1 MLTSSEWLYSW
12 SWHHGR
18 RTKRL
23 ELAYRQF
30 LPSVS
35 EIPATFEY
43 IDFRG
48 PPDGLLT
55 TKIGGYPTGWGSGA
69 GGQADIIYHIMVSC
83 GNDEQVM
90 ARSAID
96 APINRRYL
104 APRAPFAGSIRL
116 PGPPA
121 QIDVLKNCGFRR
133 KYCQEV
139 TVSPG
144 RYPRGYIPEPQQSSL
159 PPSARPRMYP
169 RIHPW
174 AHSWTYP
181 RFYAWSPGL
190 GAIPTASVVAPARPR
205 A

>member
-1 MLTSSEWLYSW
+1 VLTSSEWLYSW

-69 GGQADIIYHIMVSC
+69 GGQADIIYHIMASF
-83 GNDEQVM
+83 GNGAQVM
-90 ARSAID
+90 ARSAIVS
-96 APINRRYL
+96 PINRRYL
-104 APRAPFAGSIRL
+104 PSRAPFEGPIRR

-121 QIDVLKNCGFRR
+121 QIDILRNCVFRR
-133 KYCQEV
+133 KYCRKV

-144 RYPRGYIPEPQQSSL
+144 GYPRGYIPEPQL
-159 PPSARPRMYP
+159 WTWRDCTPECGLSATPKATIVTRTPRG
-169 RIHPW
+169 
-174 AHSWTYP
+174 AEC
-181 RFYAWSPGL
+181 GL
-190 GAIPTASVVAPARPR
+190 HAEREI
-205 A
+205 